1 RAVLA
6 EPLAEPLVEPVSV
19 PGLFAAQVA
28 SRAEVTALVCG
39 DRSLTYRELDRAANR
54 LAHLLVDQ
62 GVGPGD
68 VVGLLLQRS
77 VEAVIAILAVLKS
90 GAAYLAIDV
99 NHPDG
104 RIGFMIEDA

>member
-1 RAVLA
+1 M
-6 EPLAEPLVEPVSV
+6 SV

-39 DRSLTYRELDRAANR
+39 DRSLTYRELDQAANR

-77 VEAVIAILAVLKS
+77 VEAVIAILAV
-90 GAAYLAIDV
+90 
-99 NHPDG
+99 
-104 RIGFMIEDA
+104 